1 MNQTQG
7 KSCLTSNKAVY
18 CSLAR
23 RLLVMLYD
31 AVILLGLLI
40 VASAMALPFGNVN
53 KVAFQ
58 DFWFTLWLF
67 VVCLIYLTVCWRYGG
82 MTLGMRAWK
91 VRLYR
96 DEEQVLS
103 WPRCLLRGLVGI
115 VSLAFFGLGVL
126 WALLDKKN
134 RGWHDLAAGT
144 VLLREI
150 D

>member
-1 MNQTQG
+1 MHPSLPKNPTP
-7 KSCLTSNKAVY
+7 NNAVY

-23 RLLVMLYD
+23 RLLIMLYD

-40 VASAMALPFGNVN
+40 VASAVALPIGDAS

-67 VVCLIYLTVCWRYGG
+67 VVCFIYLTACWRYGG

-96 DEEQVLS
+96 DDQQVLS
-103 WPRCLLRGLVGI
+103 WSRCVLRALAGF
-115 VSLAFFGLGVL
+115 VSLAFFGLGIL
-126 WALLDKKN
+126 WALIDKKN
-134 RGWHDLAAGT
+134 RAWHDLVAGT
-144 VLLREI
+144 VLLRVV